1 MRVALAFDAYNADI
15 VAGGCAL
22 VQDKSPKVV
31 EISHSSMPPGPN
43 GPAAFEPIAGYRR
56 LLAQGEL
63 FLAAGGLAYFL
74 DDFVMRECLAD
85 HGTPPRCKCAQCYP
99 GRGLKL
105 DVSFHIGR
113 QPQYQ

>member
-1 MRVALAFDAYNADI
+1 MRVALASDAYKADI

-22 VQDKSPKVV
+22 VQDKNPKVV
-31 EISHSSMPPGPN
+31 EISHSSMPLGQIVPLPLN
-43 GPAAFEPIAGYRR
+43 R
-56 LLAQGEL
+56 LLDIDGCWLKGGL
-63 FLAAGGLAYFL
+63 FLAAGGLAYFF
-74 DDFVMRECLAD
+74 DDFVMRECLAE
-85 HGTPPRCKCAQCYP
+85 HGTPPRCSCAPCYP